1 MQELATK
8 PISTQLGRGV
18 VRQTW
23 GKKGKKQERKPREEG
38 KDALCWTQDPPKP
51 PTLFQF
57 FRLYQNSVCFT
68 EFPQNITI
76 YSIYLYSKVF
86 AGRVFIPPWI
96 KIDDRIGCRR
106 WRYPV
111 LYSYSSFRIPY

>member
-23 GKKGKKQERKPREEG
+23 GKKGKKQERKPREER

-51 PTLFQF
+51 PYAISLFSP
-57 FRLYQNSVCFT
+57 LSKFT
-68 EFPQNITI
+68 ILNIISTE
-76 YSIYLYSKVF
+76 YNK
-86 AGRVFIPPWI
+86 P
-96 KIDDRIGCRR
+96 
-106 WRYPV
+106 
-111 LYSYSSFRIPY
+111 